1 MNVPLNCIF
10 LKSVTYDSLTFRL
23 PKLQHVLQGYGMTE
37 CGEPTTEVWAV
48 KGPKPGSVGMA
59 SPGIIIKASRD
70 FLLIRNYYGLLTLS
84 TDFSVN

>member
-1 MNVPLNCIF
+1 
-10 LKSVTYDSLTFRL
+10 
-23 PKLQHVLQGYGMTE
+23 MTE

-70 FLLIRNYYGLLTLS
+70 SLLIRNTVLYLRYLMIFLS
-84 TDFSVN
+84 INFM

>member
-1 MNVPLNCIF
+1 
-10 LKSVTYDSLTFRL
+10 
-23 PKLQHVLQGYGMTE
+23 MTE